1 MEFVFANIHAPLF
14 TSGSTGTVAENA
26 ATSTVIYKAAAT
38 DANGT
43 TPTYSLSGSD
53 DLLLNINAS
62 TGAVTLKTSAT

>member
-1 MEFVFANIHAPLF
+1 
-14 TSGSTGTVAENA
+14 
-26 ATSTVIYKAAAT
+26 VIYKAAAT